1 MNILVPVSLGELLDK
16 IIILKI
22 KKEKIRHTEKLRNI
36 NKELQ
41 ALNVIKRKALK
52 GRKGIRKWERDL
64 NKANRRIW
72 DLEEIIR
79 KKESKRDYGVGFI
92 QCARQIYKTNDLR
105 ALAKM
110 KINMA
115 IGSVIME
122 VKSYK

>member
-1 MNILVPVSLGELLDK
+1 MNIYVPVSYGELLDK

-22 KKEKIRHTEKLRNI
+22 KKEKIRDLDKLKNI

-41 ALNVIKRKALK
+41 ALNAIKRKALVA
-52 GRKGIRKWERDL
+52 GKGIVRLEKDL
-64 NKANRRIW
+64 NRANLRIW

-79 KKESKRDYGVGFI
+79 HKEKNGDYGTGFI

-105 ALAKM
+105 AVAKR
-110 KINMA
+110 KINTA
-115 IGSVIME
+115 AGSLIME